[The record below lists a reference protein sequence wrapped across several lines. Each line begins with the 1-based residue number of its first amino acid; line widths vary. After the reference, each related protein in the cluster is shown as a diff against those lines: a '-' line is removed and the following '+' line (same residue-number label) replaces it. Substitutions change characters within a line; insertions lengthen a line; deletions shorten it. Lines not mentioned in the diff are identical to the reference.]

1 LITLYALMIWNGLM
15 SRIRNDEEC
24 DLVYG
29 RGTAQQAM
37 IRVQKLVYKKFII
50 LALTCGLKAA
60 VDIYNIVSFMAKN
73 LLIVESPAKAKTIEK
88 ILGKD
93 FQVKSCFG
101 HIRDLEKAGMGINV
115 DKNFE
120 PSYVVSADKEKVVNE
135 LKRLAKGADVWLA
148 TDEDREGE
156 AISWHLCEVLG
167 LDPRKT
173 KRIVFHEITKPAIK
187 EAVENPRR
195 VDMNLVMAQQA
206 RRILDRIVGFELSPV
221 LWRKISVRNNLSAGR
236 VQSVAVR
243 LIAEREREINAF
255 TAESSFKIEALFT
268 AKDVSS
274 KNVTFSAEG
283 KKQSTSEGAEAFLQ
297 SCAGATYKVNDIQ
310 VRPGKRTPAPPFTT
324 STLQQEASRKLGYG
338 VSRTMLIAQKLYEN
352 GYITYMRTDSVN
364 LSNTALGDITNTV
377 KSMYGEKYHQFR
389 KYKNKNESAQEAHEA
404 IRPTYMNNTNIPEAD
419 WARLYELIWK
429 RTMASQMADAELE
442 KTTAKIDISTNKEE
456 LTATGEVLKF
466 DGFLKVYREDKD
478 EDELEEENNEGMLPP
493 LTVGQQLP
501 LKEMNATERFS
512 RPPSRYTEASLVKK
526 LEELG
531 IGRPSTYAPTI
542 STILKRGYVEKR
554 DKEGVIRYY
563 SVFTLKDDKVNKKLD
578 NENTGA
584 EKSKLFPS
592 DLGLVVTDFLN
603 KYFDDIMDYG
613 FTAKIEE
620 EFDEV
625 AEGKMKWN
633 KMIDDFYSPFK
644 KDVDKTIEVAER
656 ATGERELG
664 VDPESGKPVMARM
677 GRYGAMIQIGEA
689 NDEEK
694 PRFAKIPTGQSIETI
709 TFEEAM
715 NLFGAQGTMGQ
726 YEEKDVSVNVGRFGP
741 YVKWGDDFISIPKGT
756 DLGTVDLQRAI
767 GYIKEKQKADMP
779 VGNYDGKPITKGS
792 GRFGPYIKWD
802 GMFINVPRRYN
813 FANLSQTEMD
823 ELIDAKVKKEANRY
837 IHRWPE
843 ENISVENDRWA
854 PIIKFGKKKIRLP
867 KKADDTRY
875 SAEEAAQFSLDDIK
889 KFIEAEI
896 PGAFVKK
903 AKKVAAKKAPAKKA
917 ATTKKAAVKKAAKK
931 K

>member
-1 LITLYALMIWNGLM
+1 
-15 SRIRNDEEC
+15 
-24 DLVYG
+24 
-29 RGTAQQAM
+29 
-37 IRVQKLVYKKFII
+37 
-50 LALTCGLKAA
+50 
-60 VDIYNIVSFMAKN
+60 MAKN

-101 HIRDLEKAGMGINV
+101 HIRDLAKADMGIDV

-120 PSYVVSADKEKVVNE
+120 PTYIISPDKEKVVAD
-135 LKRLAKGADVWLA
+135 LKKNASNAEVWLA

-167 LDPRKT
+167 LDPKKT

-206 RRILDRIVGFELSPV
+206 RRVLDRIVGFELSPV
-221 LWRKISVRNNLSAGR
+221 LWRKISMRNNLSAGR
-236 VQSVAVR
+236 VQSVAVK

-255 TAESSFKIEALFT
+255 TPVSSFKIEGFFT
-268 AKDVSS
+268 ANDLSGKP
-274 KNVTFSAEG
+274 VTFSAEG
-283 KKQSTSEGAEAFLQ
+283 KKQNSAEDAESFLN
-297 SCAGATYKVNDIQ
+297 SCKDAQYKVTDIA
-310 VRPGKRTPAPPFTT
+310 VRPGKRSPAPPFTT

-338 VSRTMLIAQKLYEN
+338 VSRTMQIAQRLYEN

-377 KSMYGEKYHQFR
+377 KSLYGDKYHQFR
-389 KYKNKNESAQEAHEA
+389 KFKNKNESAQEAHEA
-404 IRPTYMNNTNIPEAD
+404 IRPTYMSNATVPEAE
-419 WARLYELIWK
+419 WQKLYELIWK
-429 RTMASQMADAELE
+429 RTMACQMAEAELE
-442 KTTAKIDISTNKEE
+442 KTTAKIEISTNNEE

-478 EDELEEENNEGMLPP
+478 DDDQDDEINEGMLPP
-493 LTVGQQLP
+493 LRIGQQLP
-501 LKEMNATERFS
+501 LKELKATERFS

-554 DKEGVIRYY
+554 EKEGVIRY
-563 SVFTLKDDKVNKKLD
+563 FTVYVLKENKLKKELA

-584 EKSKLFPS
+584 EKGKLFPT
-592 DLGLVVTDFLN
+592 DLGLVVTDFLS

-613 FTAKIEE
+613 FTARIEE

-633 KMIDDFYSPFK
+633 NMIKDFYNPFK
-644 KDVDKTIEVAER
+644 KDVEKTIEKAER

-664 VDPESGKPVMARM
+664 IDPESGKQVVARM
-677 GRYGAMIQIGEA
+677 GRYGPMIQIGES
-689 NDEEK
+689 NNENEK

-709 TFEEAM
+709 SFEEAM
-715 NLFGAQGTMGQ
+715 ALFGAQGTMGQ

-741 YVKWGDDFISIPKGT
+741 YVKWGDDFISLPKGT
-756 DLGTVDLQRAI
+756 DLGTVTLEKAI
-767 GYIKEKQKADMP
+767 ETIKAKQKADMP
-779 VGNYDGKPITKGS
+779 VGFYEEKPITKGT
-792 GRFGPYIKWD
+792 GRFGPFIKWD

-813 FANLSQTEMD
+813 FAGLTQAEMN

-843 ENISVENDRWA
+843 ENITVENDRWA
-854 PIIKFGKKKIRLP
+854 PIIKFGKKKIYLP
-867 KKADDTRY
+867 KKKDNTRY
-875 SAEEAAQFSLDDIK
+875 TPEEAAAFTLEEVKQM
-889 KFIEAEI
+889 IEAQL
-896 PGAFVKK
+896 PGAFAKKTKK
-903 AKKVAAKKAPAKKA
+903 AAPKKAATKKAPAKK
-917 ATTKKAAVKKAAKK
+917 KAVKKKAAKK